1 MALSCE
7 QLKSEHANSGAVAA
21 CIVQPGNRGGNTRD
35 LKWLQSAGWRFN
47 WIALRISYRRGPLIR
62 CLSIKGGASPTA
74 KLSGPFRRTLPASC
88 PLQCRIRHEC
98 RQSAGWRFNWIALR
112 ISYRRGPLIRC
123 LSIKGGASPTA
134 KLSGPL
140 RRTLPASCPLQC
152 RIRHECRHRLPN
164 RGIVGALQLV
174 LPRQQEIDH
183 LLTEFDLDRPQP
195 QPPAFPRFANAFS
208 CRSSRRSHRL

>member
-1 MALSCE
+1 MASRRLSDLSSDLHSPGYE
-7 QLKSEHANSGAVAA
+7 QSLQVSGAYHSEALKNEGLARCPSFSKIVA
-21 CIVQPGNRGGNTRD
+21 
-35 LKWLQSAGWRFN
+35 WR
-47 WIALRISYRRGPLIR
+47 Y
-62 CLSIKGGASPTA
+62 
-74 KLSGPFRRTLPASC
+74 LPRANF
-88 PLQCRIRHEC
+88 
-98 RQSAGWRFNWIALR
+98 GT
-112 ISYRRGPLIRC
+112 
-123 LSIKGGASPTA
+123 PTA

-208 CRSSRRSHRL
+208 CRSSRHSHRL

>member
-1 MALSCE
+1 MARRCLKKGQRAQSLDLSGIPKPQQRTSIGHRGMALSCE

-21 CIVQPGNRGGNTRD
+21 CIVQLGNRGGNTRD
-35 LKWLQSAGWRFN
+35 LKWL
-47 WIALRISYRRGPLIR
+47 
-62 CLSIKGGASPTA
+62 
-74 KLSGPFRRTLPASC
+74 
-88 PLQCRIRHEC
+88 
-98 RQSAGWRFNWIALR
+98 QSAGWRFNWIALR

-195 QPPAFPRFANAFS
+195 QPPAFPRFANA